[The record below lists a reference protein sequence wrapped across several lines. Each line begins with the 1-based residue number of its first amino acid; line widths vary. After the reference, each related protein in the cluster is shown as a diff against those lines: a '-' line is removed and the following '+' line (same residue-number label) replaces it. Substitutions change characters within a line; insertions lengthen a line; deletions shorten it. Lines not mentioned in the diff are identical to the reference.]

1 MSCKRVVRWALLFIV
16 AFAPPTTLV
25 VAPAQAAP
33 GGKLLV
39 TTYQNDA
46 TSPKC
51 GRYTVEMFNSSSR
64 VIVEAKILVNVVTDF
79 DTGKESPFRGS
90 PKRSWVVFKT
100 LLKPG
105 DFRYETMN
113 LCSTVNLTG
122 DERDFTSFTVGKVRW
137 KWA

>member
-1 MSCKRVVRWALLFIV
+1 MSRQ
-16 AFAPPTTLV
+16 V
-25 VAPAQAAP
+25 VARWVLLLGAALMLPLALTGAPAHAAP

-39 TTYQNDA
+39 KTHQNDA

-64 VIVEAKILVNVVTDF
+64 VIVEARILVNVVTDF
-79 DTGKESPFRGS
+79 DSGKESPYRGS